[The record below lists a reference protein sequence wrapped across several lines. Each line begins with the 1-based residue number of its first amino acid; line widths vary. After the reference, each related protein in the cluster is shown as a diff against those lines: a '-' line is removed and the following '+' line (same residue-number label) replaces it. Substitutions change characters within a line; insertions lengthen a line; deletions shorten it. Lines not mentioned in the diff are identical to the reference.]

1 MQDLTFL
8 DESYK
13 NYLLSIGRNV
23 KDLKQ
28 RRLFDYE
35 KLIHDI
41 KLIIHAVQKEKRLDS
56 LQGYS
61 LIYLIFKGCYIKGDI
76 DIDRLREELVEYLI
90 NIGANV
96 QKAYNQLF
104 PPDCNI
110 SAMHSVIRE
119 DYRYTY
125 IDRVLKE
132 HGAKFAFNDIT
143 GHFL

>member
-13 NYLLSIGRNV
+13 NYLLSIARNV

-61 LIYLIFKGCYIKGDI
+61 LIYLVFKGCYIKGDN

-96 QKAYNQLF
+96 QKHTINFFHL
-104 PPDCNI
+104 I
-110 SAMHSVIRE
+110 VI
-119 DYRYTY
+119 YLLC
-125 IDRVLKE
+125 IQ
-132 HGAKFAFNDIT
+132 
-143 GHFL
+143 